1 MRNLIII
8 PVIMVL
14 FVSCDAGRRASNN
27 ALYYSQDARE
37 YAMPNDP
44 ITQSLFSDKSS
55 SISEENIQKILDG
68 TVKMPEKLRVAVIR
82 LDQQEKRHYWNNEE
96 YQKMNQAYM
105 DLITAQL
112 KKSGRVV
119 KSSSVPDL
127 LIAKPTT
134 YTSIREASVR
144 MQSDVAVIFTITTD
158 TYSKYKFLSKA
169 DFKCFANTQLVI
181 LDIRTGLI
189 LFTSVVTRDAIGQ
202 KKENEL
208 DNAEAIKR
216 IQHEAALLTLD
227 EIGQRIIEF
236 LAIK

>member
-1 MRNLIII
+1 MRNLFIISI
-8 PVIMVL
+8 VIVL
-14 FVSCDAGRRASNN
+14 ASCGGSRNASNSASYFSEGRAYGIDN
-27 ALYYSQDARE
+27 
-37 YAMPNDP
+37 NDP
-44 ITQSLFSDKSS
+44 ITQSLFNDKSA
-55 SISEENIQKILDG
+55 SITEENIQKILDG
-68 TVKMPEKLRVAVIR
+68 SVKIPEKLRVAVIR
-82 LDQQEKRHYWNNEE
+82 LDQQERRYYWNNEE

-105 DLITAQL
+105 DLITGHL
-112 KKSGRVV
+112 KNSGRVT
-119 KSSSVPDL
+119 KASSVPDL
-127 LIAKPTT
+127 LISKPLT

-189 LFTSVVTRDAIGQ
+189 LFTSVVTRDATGQ

-208 DNAEAIKR
+208 DNSEALKR

-227 EIGQRIIEF
+227 DIGQKINEF
-236 LAIK
+236 LAVK

>member
-1 MRNLIII
+1 MRNLLII
-8 PVIMVL
+8 PLIILV
-14 FVSCDAGRRASNN
+14 FASCDNMRRSGNV
-27 ALYYSQDARE
+27 LYSSADGRE
-37 YAMPNDP
+37 YAAYNNDP
-44 ITQSLFSDKSS
+44 ITQSLFNDKSA

-68 TVKMPEKLRVAVIR
+68 SVKTPEKLRVAVIR
-82 LDQQEKRHYWNNEE
+82 IDQQERRYYWNNEE

-105 DLITAQL
+105 DLITSQL
-112 KKSGRVV
+112 KKSGRVT
-119 KSSSVPDL
+119 KASSVPDL
-127 LIAKPTT
+127 LITKPLT

-189 LFTSVVTRDAIGQ
+189 LFTSVVTKDAIGQ

-208 DNAEAIKR
+208 DNSETIKR
-216 IQHEAALLTLD
+216 IQYEAALLTLD
-227 EIGQRIIEF
+227 EIGQRINEF
-236 LAIK
+236 LAVK